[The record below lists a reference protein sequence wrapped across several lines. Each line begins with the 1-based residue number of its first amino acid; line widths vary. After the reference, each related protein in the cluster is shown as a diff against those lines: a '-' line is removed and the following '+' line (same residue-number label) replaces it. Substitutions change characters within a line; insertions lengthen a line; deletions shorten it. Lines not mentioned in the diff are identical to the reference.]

1 MTIWYVTR
9 WRMLMRIGI
18 VRERHK
24 EETRVAL
31 VPQDIKRLKS
41 QGHEIFVEKGA
52 GFKSGYLDEAYAS
65 AGATMVDG
73 FEAVYQ
79 NAQLIAKVN
88 RPSLGPDDQE
98 ISLLQ
103 QGQTLV
109 SMMQA
114 LYHPQDAEEVAQT
127 GATAYALELVPRITR
142 AQKMDALSSMAN
154 IAGYKAVLMAAD
166 HLGKVMPMLMTAAGT
181 MKPAKALVIG
191 AGVAGLQAIATAKR
205 LGAVVEAFDTRPV
218 VKDQVESL
226 GAKFVDV
233 PLTEAEKKEAEDRGG
248 YARKMSDDYYRRQ
261 QEILAEKIRQAD
273 LVVTTAQIF
282 GRKAPTIIS
291 KTMVESMK
299 EGSVVVDLA
308 IETGGNCEVAE
319 AGKIIKH
326 GPATV
331 IGMVNL
337 PALVPEHASQ
347 MYSRNIVEFIAN
359 LTEIEDP
366 AARGEDEILRD
377 TLLCEQGKLVHE
389 GTLGKLKEGGIS

>member
-1 MTIWYVTR
+1 
-9 WRMLMRIGI
+9 MRIGI

-79 NAQLIAKVN
+79 NAELIAKVN

>member
-1 MTIWYVTR
+1 
-9 WRMLMRIGI
+9 MRIGI